1 MVRTYK
7 RKRPQRAS
15 FEVLQLAAEEVIAK
29 KKSLRA
35 VAMSYDIDKMT
46 LLRFFKKVKDGVPYK
61 SGYSHHKLFF
71 TEAEEHE
78 LVNYL
83 LDAAK
88 MFFGLSPNETR
99 KLAFEYAKTLQKNI
113 PDSWLANSS
122 AGLDWFKG
130 FMKRQR
136 NILSIRIPEATSLS
150 RMTSFNRANVNL
162 FYDNLEN
169 LYCRFNFE
177 PQNIW
182 NVDETGLTTVQ
193 KPAKIVAPKGVKQVG
208 AVTSA

>member
-46 LLRFFKKVKDGVPYK
+46 LLRFCKKVKDGVPYK

-99 KLAFEYAKTLQKNI
+99 KLAFEYAKILPKKYSRFLACQFICRARLVQGIYEKAKKYPVHKN
-113 PDSWLANSS
+113 S
-122 AGLDWFKG
+122 
-130 FMKRQR
+130 
-136 NILSIRIPEATSLS
+136 
-150 RMTSFNRANVNL
+150 
-162 FYDNLEN
+162 
-169 LYCRFNFE
+169 
-177 PQNIW
+177 
-182 NVDETGLTTVQ
+182 
-193 KPAKIVAPKGVKQVG
+193 
-208 AVTSA
+208 